1 MKVHNALKRLM
12 LPISS
17 RNTYNIKRACKPISI
32 SAFDVSAV
40 AESIITTSTALE
52 RTNISQILTADSS
65 VSNCDTKSTFDLPP
79 LLTSNK
85 KYYIEVRTISASIIN
100 RTFTSNN

>member
-1 MKVHNALKRLM
+1 
-12 LPISS
+12 
-17 RNTYNIKRACKPISI
+17 
-32 SAFDVSAV
+32 
-40 AESIITTSTALE
+40 
-52 RTNISQILTADSS
+52 LTADSS